1 MDHLHPTV
9 PFTSR
14 RDLLRHSALGFGSL
28 AFGAIQATASPASN
42 PLAPK
47 APHHAAKAKHVIFL
61 FMQGGPSQMDLFDY
75 KPRLKELSGQPLP
88 FRLPDNYEAP
98 GLQKT
103 KLMAPIS
110 PFRHAGQ
117 SGLYM
122 SEWLPETASIA
133 DELCLLRAVHVD
145 AEAHAPA
152 VRQMHT
158 GHTVQ
163 VRPAMGSWILYG
175 LGTEN
180 QNMPG
185 YITLRQVV
193 TGDGGSPQNYSSAFL
208 PVVYQG
214 TPVGAPGTGD
224 PLEIRYANRAEM
236 GASPQRRQLD
246 FLRSLN
252 EEHLARSGP
261 DPDLNGMI
269 EAYELAF
276 RMQAEAPGLMDL
288 SKEPAAML
296 EAYGVNEPETRE
308 MATQCLVARRLV
320 EAGVRFV
327 QVNDGG
333 WDHHASIRKNLP
345 AKCRNIDR
353 PVAALIR
360 DLKQRGLLG
369 ETLVIWGGEF
379 GRTPFDQDLSLGA
392 EGEETRGREHNPNG
406 FTMWMAGGGVKPGI
420 VHGETDE
427 FAFHGVEGRVHL
439 HDLHATILHLLGLD
453 HERLTYRYAGR
464 DFRLTDVYGRVVR
477 EILA

>member
-1 MDHLHPTV
+1 MDHRHAYSAL
-9 PFTSR
+9 SR
-14 RDLLRHSALGFGSL
+14 RQWLRQSALGFGSL
-28 AFGAIQATASPASN
+28 AFTGLAAHGLEAN

-47 APHHAAKAKHVIFL
+47 APHHPARAKRVIFL

-75 KPRLKELSGQPLP
+75 KPKLKELSGQPLP
-88 FRLPDNYEAP
+88 FQLPSNYEAP

-117 SGLYM
+117 SGLYL
-122 SEWLPETASIA
+122 SEWLPEMATIA
-133 DELCLLRAVHVD
+133 DELCVLRAVHVD

-163 VRPAMGSWILYG
+163 VRPAMGSWVLYG

-185 YITLRQVV
+185 YITLRQAV
-193 TGDGGSPQNYSSAFL
+193 TGDAGSPRNFSSAFL

-214 TPVGAPGTGD
+214 TPVGSPD
-224 PLEIRYANRAEM
+224 PADPPIIRHTARPDAD
-236 GASPQRRQLD
+236 ASAQRRQLN
-246 FLRSLN
+246 FIQALN
-252 EEHLARSGP
+252 EDHLTRQGHDANMR
-261 DPDLNGMI
+261 GMMQ
-269 EAYELAF
+269 AYELAF
-276 RMQAEAPGLMDL
+276 RMQVEAPGLMDL
-288 SKEPAAML
+288 AKESKATL
-296 EAYGVNEPETRE
+296 DAYGVNEPDTRDIG
-308 MATQCLVARRLV
+308 TQCLLARRLV

-333 WDHHASIRKNLP
+333 WDHHASIRSGLP
-345 AKCRNIDR
+345 KKCRNVDK
-353 PVAALIR
+353 PVTALIR
-360 DLKQRGLLG
+360 DLKQRGLLND
-369 ETLVIWGGEF
+369 TLVIWGGEF
-379 GRTPFDQDLSLGA
+379 GRTPFDQDLSLGVD
-392 EGEETRGREHNPNG
+392 GEQTRGREHNPHG

-420 VHGETDE
+420 VYGQTDE
-427 FAFHGVEGRVHL
+427 FGYHGVEGKIHL

-453 HERLTYRYAGR
+453 HERLTHRYAGR